1 MKTVIQT
8 TDISELI
15 ICYDCDL
22 LFKNPSVD
30 VGYALFCPRCGCKLC
45 EPKKNSI
52 SRTLALSI
60 TALLLYLPASLMPL
74 MTLDTFGFKQSCSIF
89 DAVILF
95 YDKGYLFVSL
105 MVAFTSLLFPLIK
118 LLLLFII
125 SISLKL
131 KRYSAFLPLF
141 MRCYSFIDE
150 WEMLDVYM
158 IGILVTII
166 KMYHLVNIQY
176 EPGFFFFIGLLVI
189 TFCSSTAMDKN
200 LFWSLIEKKGLS

>member
-22 LFKNPSVD
+22 IFKNPYVD
-30 VGYALFCPRCGCKLC
+30 MGYALFCPRCGCKLY

-52 SRTLALSI
+52 NRTLALSI
-60 TALLLYLPASLMPL
+60 TALLLYLPASLIPL
-74 MTLDTFGFKQSCSIF
+74 MTFDTFGFKQSCSIF

-118 LLLLFII
+118 LLLLFSI
-125 SISLKL
+125 SICLKL
-131 KRYSAFLPLF
+131 KRYSDLLPLF
-141 MRCYSFIDE
+141 MRCHSFIDE

-166 KMYHLVNIQY
+166 KMYNMVHIQY
-176 EPGFFFFIGLLVI
+176 ELGFFFFIGLLII